1 MRGAVL
7 GCLLL
12 VCAVLLLV
20 EQAEGH
26 ITFFSPQQMEE
37 MRLKGKGPRS
47 EDKTPE
53 ETSVQP
59 LPLEEDPQ
67 VHGTEVEI
75 SIKLTADQLEHVTKE
90 IVKDALEIG
99 AA

>member
-12 VCAVLLLV
+12 VCAVVLLV

-26 ITFFSPQQMEE
+26 ITFFSLKEMEN
-37 MRLKGKGPRS
+37 MRKKVRS
-47 EDKTPE
+47 TEETPE
-53 ETSVQP
+53 DRSVQP
-59 LPLEEDPQ
+59 LPLEEEPLAQDS
-67 VHGTEVEI
+67 GVEI

-90 IVKDALEIG
+90 IVKDAMEIG

>member
-1 MRGAVL
+1 MYFAGPVSECILFLLLLRNCPEPESHPHAADLDTEDQTSFQCTPTTATGTVKMRGAVL

-37 MRLKGKGPRS
+37 MRVTTRVP
-47 EDKTPE
+47 
-53 ETSVQP
+53 SV
-59 LPLEEDPQ
+59 
-67 VHGTEVEI
+67 EV
-75 SIKLTADQLEHVTKE
+75 
-90 IVKDALEIG
+90 
-99 AA
+99 